1 MVFVAL
7 QDGAIHHRGDGRSY
21 GAAMG
26 WFRRSRSAST
36 TDAGPS
42 LVPAAIVSAA
52 SIART
57 ERALQ
62 MLASQSAQLHSSIVR
77 LEHRVD
83 AMSTS
88 MLERIDGPSYQDMV
102 RARLE
107 TAKVAAELSR
117 LEVNLACRI
126 DDLRA
131 QVFDP
136 DVEIDLRELTP
147 ADTGW

>member
-1 MVFVAL
+1 MA
-7 QDGAIHHRGDGRSY
+7 
-21 GAAMG
+21 
-26 WFRRSRSAST
+26 WFRRSRAANET
-36 TDAGPS
+36 PADGDQS
-42 LVPAAIVSAA
+42 LVPASIVSAA

-57 ERALQ
+57 ERALL
-62 MLASQSAQLHSSIVR
+62 MLASQSAQLHASIVR

-88 MLERIDGPSYQDMV
+88 ILEQVDAPSYEEMV
-102 RARLE
+102 QARLE

-126 DDLRA
+126 DTLRA
-131 QVFDP
+131 QVFAP